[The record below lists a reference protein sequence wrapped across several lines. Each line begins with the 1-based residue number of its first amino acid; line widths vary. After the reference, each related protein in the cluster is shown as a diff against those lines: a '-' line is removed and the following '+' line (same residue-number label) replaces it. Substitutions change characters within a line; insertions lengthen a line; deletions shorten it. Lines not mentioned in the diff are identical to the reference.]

1 MVLGLVVESGGF
13 LLKLMIK
20 LIEGVVESVECREL
34 R

>member
-1 MVLGLVVESGGF
+1 MVLVLVVEGGGV
-13 LLKLMIK
+13 LLELMIE